1 LLVDLGGAIRGVGE
15 DETAYSGRTAGHT
28 ININGISET
37 ADGFDEQREWV
48 GDLWAALEPHQTGV
62 YVNFLMDEREERI
75 REAYGAEK
83 YERLRALK
91 RQYDPRTSSTST
103 RTSPRRGRLSRS
115 CLDRWGEGMR
125 AAPSDVLPTGGG
137 SRRASGRR
145 TRRAPR

>member
-1 LLVDLGGAIRGVGE
+1 LLVDLGGAIGGVGE
-15 DETAYSGRTAGHT
+15 DETAYSGPTAGHT

-62 YVNFLMDEREERI
+62 YVNFLMDEGEERI

-83 YERLRALK
+83 YERLRALKRQYDPRTSK

-115 CLDRWGEGMR
+115 CLDR
-125 AAPSDVLPTGGG
+125 
-137 SRRASGRR
+137 
-145 TRRAPR
+145 